1 MGRSA
6 PTLRMALRREIERIE
21 RIARVERDPHTKKAL
36 KELITSANRLLDAYS
51 VDPPAD
57 AREVLMMSAIV
68 ELFVRLEE
76 LKLKLNRDMP

>member
-21 RIARVERDPHTKKAL
+21 KIARAERDSHTKKAL
-36 KELITSANRLLDAYS
+36 KELIASANRLLDAYS
-51 VDPPAD
+51 ADPPAD

-76 LKLKLNRDMP
+76 LKSKLNKNKS

>member
-6 PTLRMALRREIERIE
+6 PTLRMALKREIKRIE
-21 RIARVERDPHTKKAL
+21 RIARMERDPRTKRAL
-36 KELITSANRLLDAYS
+36 EELMASANRLLDAYS
-51 VDPPAD
+51 IDPPVN

-76 LKLKLNRDMP
+76 LQSKLGV